1 MEHELNEEL
10 FVLGLHFVEVE
21 LTIDVS
27 ERFDLAKLNEML
39 CHVSSQHCLNDNM
52 SASLKVLSRHMDGPV
67 AGLVLGHEGE
77 GGGEMVVLEHAD
89 IVVSHC
95 NLIIHVDEEDV
106 IDSGVLE
113 VVKRRRN
120 DAAHLL

>member
-1 MEHELNEEL
+1 
-10 FVLGLHFVEVE
+10 
-21 LTIDVS
+21 
-27 ERFDLAKLNEML
+27 
-39 CHVSSQHCLNDNM
+39 
-52 SASLKVLSRHMDGPV
+52 MDGPV

-77 GGGEMVVLEHAD
+77 GGREMVVLQHAD